1 MALLGAFEFRL
12 FVKWERATYYS
23 AEEASIL
30 LWGENDDGELKSG
43 TSEEEEAKL
52 EHQLQIFR
60 EESRK
65 AINIYWYE
73 VGWVAL
79 LQLAHVQFSSDIN

>member
-30 LWGENDDGELKSG
+30 LWEENDDSELKSG
-43 TSEEEEAKL
+43 TSASN
-52 EHQLQIFR
+52 F
-60 EESRK
+60 
-65 AINIYWYE
+65 
-73 VGWVAL
+73 
-79 LQLAHVQFSSDIN
+79 